1 MMPRIIES
9 ISTINSVFRTVL
21 GFAIIGGVSAISWL
35 GYSAYDNSINQ
46 AKRAADDLAS
56 ARSSLDATRK
66 DLRHARTQIDEL
78 GVQIKEQAVEIDRLA
93 TSLRLIKVDHRVA
106 RLNVLDQIVDED
118 TGVITSKIQFL
129 EIDDQGQVIGEPQE
143 FELQGQIVYI
153 DGWIVKF
160 DDKYVEEADIERGSS
175 LVLFRRL
182 FGEYQQ
188 PNEGFL
194 LDEAGETPMAY
205 VQAGKSSELEKKIWR
220 DFWSIAN
227 DSQKARRLGIRAAH
241 GDAPSIKMRKG
252 MSYKIELRAS
262 DGLSITPEG
271 PIVSAPST

>member
-1 MMPRIIES
+1 MARIIES

-106 RLNVLDQIVDED
+106 RLNVLDQ
-118 TGVITSKIQFL
+118 
-129 EIDDQGQVIGEPQE
+129 
-143 FELQGQIVYI
+143 
-153 DGWIVKF
+153 
-160 DDKYVEEADIERGSS
+160 
-175 LVLFRRL
+175 
-182 FGEYQQ
+182 
-188 PNEGFL
+188 
-194 LDEAGETPMAY
+194 
-205 VQAGKSSELEKKIWR
+205 
-220 DFWSIAN
+220 
-227 DSQKARRLGIRAAH
+227 
-241 GDAPSIKMRKG
+241 
-252 MSYKIELRAS
+252 
-262 DGLSITPEG
+262 
-271 PIVSAPST
+271 